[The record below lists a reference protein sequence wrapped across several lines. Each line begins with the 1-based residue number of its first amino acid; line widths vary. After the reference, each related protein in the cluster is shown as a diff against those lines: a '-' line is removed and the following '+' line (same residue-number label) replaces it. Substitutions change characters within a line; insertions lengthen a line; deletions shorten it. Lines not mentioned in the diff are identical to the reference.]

1 MMGKQKKK
9 GSAAELPGPSGK
21 PFDTEAPKPEK
32 KRSREEISA
41 SEEKYRLIVEKANQG
56 IFVAQDGKLQ
66 FFNNAI
72 AKVSAYSQN
81 ELNSQPFVNF
91 IHPDDREM
99 VLGNYQKRIRGEAAP
114 QNYSFRV
121 IDRNGKIRWLELRS
135 IEIIWNDRPATL
147 NFIDEI
153 TKRKAAEDAQRK
165 SEERFKQVAENA
177 GEWIWEVDVNGL
189 YTYSSPVVEEILG
202 YKPEELVGKK
212 YFYDLFSPEKRES
225 LKRAALEFFQK
236 RKTLR
241 RFVNSNIHKKGNLV
255 YLETSGAP
263 IVDGEGNLLGYRG
276 VDTDITEQRQTEE
289 LYRTVTESSQIG
301 IYIIQDGKFQF
312 VNSRFREYFQ
322 FDSDEILENAAF
334 RVIHPEDREKVR
346 ENAINM
352 LKGRLSSSYEFRIID
367 GDGKTRWL
375 LEKVTPISY
384 EGKRAVLGN
393 AVDISDRKQAE
404 DAQSRSE
411 EEARRLAKESSLLAE
426 IGRIISSTL
435 NIEEVYE
442 VFSEKVK
449 NLIPYD
455 RIVINLLNKDGTT
468 LVNRY
473 VEGDSAPGRNYG
485 EVFPLRGTL
494 TEMMLRERKGVILD
508 SENEG
513 EIAARCPGLVPEMKA
528 GSRSFLSVPLISR
541 DQPIGGLH
549 FRSHA
554 FRAYSEKDLRLGESI
569 AAQIA
574 GAIAN
579 AQLFSELKSAESA
592 FKRSEQG
599 AKQLAQEN
607 AIMAEIGEILCSTLD
622 IRSVYARFSETVRK
636 LIPFDRMAINI
647 PNLENK
653 TFMIPYVSGIKVVGR
668 REGDN
673 IPLGG
678 TIVEEVIRTRSSIL
692 VRKEDLKDYL
702 RRFPGLS
709 VLAGSGFSSML
720 SVPLISKDRVIGIL
734 NLQLAT
740 GGSYRTSDLQ
750 AAEKVG
756 SLIAGAIEN
765 AQLFAERQ
773 QAEEKYRTLVQNA
786 NDAIFIIQDGVI
798 KFSNRKTEK
807 LFGYSERELAAIPFS
822 DHIHP
827 ADREKV
833 GDGNL
838 EKPRQSDFPKPP
850 SFRIRN
856 KSGLEFWVELKSVDI
871 EWDTKPATLNFASD
885 ITEQKKLEA
894 QFLQAQKMEAV
905 GRLAGGVAHD
915 FNNLLTV
922 INTNSQLALMDLKE
936 WDPLREKFESIQT
949 AGERAANLTRQLL
962 AFSRRQIVEMKVISL
977 NTILRDLEKML
988 RRLIGEDII
997 LTSILDGNLGRVRA
1011 DAGQIEQ
1018 VIFNLVVNARDAM
1031 PKGGKLTIET
1041 ANVNLDQEYT
1051 HAHMGVKPGPY
1062 VMLSVS
1068 DNGVGMEA
1076 EVRERIFEP
1085 FFTTKEKGRG
1095 TGLGLST
1102 VYGIIKQTGGEI
1114 SFYSEPGQGTTF
1126 KIYLPQVDE
1135 PLEGVAPKAKNGEV
1149 PSGHETILVVED
1161 EEGVRKLAVEILNRQ
1176 GYKVMEASHGAAALL
1191 LCEESQ
1197 EPIHLLLSDV
1207 VMPEIS
1213 GPDFARRLKFF
1224 RPEIKVLFMS
1234 GFPDNALLQHGILDR
1249 GVYFLQKPFSMEGL
1263 AKKVRE
1269 VLDGS

>member
-1 MMGKQKKK
+1 MSTLSGESMEPKASE
-9 GSAAELPGPSGK
+9 SARKRTGEGLAE
-21 PFDTEAPKPEK
+21 
-32 KRSREEISA
+32 

-66 FFNNAI
+66 FFNAAI
-72 AKVSAYSQN
+72 SKVSAYSET
-81 ELNSQPFVNF
+81 ELNSRPFTSF
-91 IHPDDREM
+91 IHPEDREM

-121 IDRNGKIRWLELRS
+121 IDKNGKTRWLELRS
-135 IEIIWNDRPATL
+135 IEIVWNDRPAAL
-147 NFIDEI
+147 NFVDDI
-153 TKRKAAEDAQRK
+153 TKRRAAEDALRK

-177 GEWIWEVDVNGL
+177 GEWIWEVDRNGL

-202 YKPEELVGKK
+202 YRPEELVGEK
-212 YFYDLFSPEKRES
+212 YFYDLFSPEQKES
-225 LKRAALEFFQK
+225 LKATALEFFK
-236 RKTLR
+236 KGKTLR
-241 RFVNSNIHKKGNLV
+241 RFVNSGVHKNGNLV
-255 YLETSGAP
+255 YLETNGAP
-263 IVDGEGNLLGYRG
+263 ILDGEGKLLGYRG
-276 VDTDITEQRQTEE
+276 VDTDITEQKQTEE
-289 LYRTVTESSQIG
+289 LYRTLTESSQVG
-301 IYIIQDGKFQF
+301 IYIIQDGKFRF
-312 VNSRFREYFQ
+312 VNSRFREYFHYE
-322 FDSDEILENAAF
+322 SNEILENVSQ
-334 RVIHPEDREKVR
+334 RIIHPEDREKVR
-346 ENAINM
+346 ENAIQM

-367 GDGKTRWL
+367 GEGRIRWL
-375 LEKVTPISY
+375 LEKVSPISY
-384 EGKRAVLGN
+384 EGKRAILGN
-393 AVDISDRKQAE
+393 AIDITDRKQAE
-404 DAQSRSE
+404 EAQSRSE
-411 EEARRLAKESSLLAE
+411 EAARRLAEESSVLAE

-442 VFSEKVK
+442 LFSEKVK
-449 NLIPYD
+449 SLIPYD
-455 RIVINLLNKDGTT
+455 RIVINLIDKDETR

-473 VEGDSAPGRNYG
+473 VEGVSAPGRNFG
-485 EVFPLRGTL
+485 EVFPLAGTL
-494 TEMMLRERKGVILD
+494 TEMIIQNRKGVIIDAQEEHEL
-508 SENEG
+508 
-513 EIAARCPGLVPEMKA
+513 AAKFPGLVPESRA

-549 FRSHA
+549 FRS
-554 FRAYSEKDLRLGESI
+554 RGCRVYSKKDLTLAESI

-579 AQLFSELKSAESA
+579 AQLFSELKSAQNA
-592 FKRSEQG
+592 FRRSERG

-636 LIPFDRMAINI
+636 LIPFDRMAVNI
-647 PNLENK
+647 PSLGNN

-668 REGDN
+668 REGED
-673 IPLGG
+673 IPLSG
-678 TIVEEVIRTRSSIL
+678 TIVEEVIRTRTSIL
-692 VRKEDLKDYL
+692 VREEDLRDFLK
-702 RRFPGLS
+702 RFPGLS
-709 VLAGSGFSSML
+709 VLAESGFSSML
-720 SVPLISKDRVIGIL
+720 SVPLISKNRVIGIL
-734 NLQLAT
+734 NLQLAK
-740 GGSYRTSDLQ
+740 GGSYRSSDLQ

-756 SLIAGAIEN
+756 ALIAGAIEN

-798 KFSNRKTEK
+798 RFSNNKTEN
-807 LFGYSERELAAIPFS
+807 LFGYSAGELAAIPFS
-822 DHIHP
+822 NHVHP
-827 ADREKV
+827 ADREKIY
-833 GDGNL
+833 DGNS
-838 EKPRQSDFPKPP
+838 EKSRQREFPKPP

-856 KSGLEFWVELKSVDI
+856 KSGQEFWVELKAVDI
-871 EWDTKPATLNFASD
+871 EWEKKPATLNFASD

-936 WDPLREKFESIQT
+936 GDPLREKFESIQT
-949 AGERAANLTRQLL
+949 AGQRAANLTRQLL
-962 AFSRRQIVEMKVISL
+962 AFSRRQVVEMKVVNL
-977 NTILRDLEKML
+977 NGILQDLEKML

-997 LTSILDGNLGRVRA
+997 LSAVLDENLGRVKA

-1031 PKGGKLTIET
+1031 PRGGKLTIET
-1041 ANVNLDQEYT
+1041 TNATLDHEFAHT
-1051 HAHMGVKPGPY
+1051 HLGVKPGRY

-1076 EVRERIFEP
+1076 EVRERVFEP
-1085 FFTTKEKGRG
+1085 FFTTKEKGKG

-1102 VYGIIKQTGGEI
+1102 VYGIVKQTGGEI
-1114 SFYSEPGQGTTF
+1114 TFYSEPGQGTTF

-1135 PLEGVAPKAKNGEV
+1135 PLEGATLKESNGKL

-1161 EEGVRKLAVEILNRQ
+1161 EEEVRRLAVEILHRH
-1176 GYKVMEASHGAAALL
+1176 GYRVLEASHGGAALL
-1191 LCEESQ
+1191 LCEECQ

-1213 GPDFARRLKFF
+1213 GPDFARRLKYF

-1249 GVYFLQKPFSMEGL
+1249 GVIFLQKPFSIEGL
-1263 AKKVRE
+1263 TKRVRE
-1269 VLDGS
+1269 ALDG

>member
-1 MMGKQKKK
+1 M
-9 GSAAELPGPSGK
+9 E
-21 PFDTEAPKPEK
+21 PKTSERAK
-32 KRSREEISA
+32 KRAREEV
-41 SEEKYRLIVEKANQG
+41 SENEQKYRLIVEKANQG

-66 FFNNAI
+66 FFNSAI
-72 AKVSAYSQN
+72 SKVSAYSET
-81 ELNSQPFVNF
+81 ELNSRPFASF

-121 IDRNGKIRWLELRS
+121 IDKRGKTRWLELRS
-135 IEIIWNDRPATL
+135 IEIVWNDRPATL
-147 NFIDEI
+147 NFVDEI
-153 TKRKAAEDAQRK
+153 TKRKAGEEALRK

-177 GEWIWEVDVNGL
+177 GAWIWEVDGDGL

-202 YKPEELVGKK
+202 YRPEELVGKK
-212 YFYDLFSPEKRES
+212 YFYDLFSPEKKEY
-225 LKRAALEFFQK
+225 LKRAAIEFFKK

-241 RFVNSNIHKKGNLV
+241 RFVNSNVHRNGNLV
-255 YLETSGAP
+255 YLETNGAP
-263 IVDGEGNLLGYRG
+263 IVDGEGNFLGYRG
-276 VDTDITEQRQTEE
+276 VDTDITEQKQTEE
-289 LYRTVTESSQIG
+289 LYRTLTESSQVG
-301 IYIIQDGKFQF
+301 IYIIQDGKFRF

-322 FDSDEILENAAF
+322 YDAHEILENSSLK
-334 RVIHPEDREKVR
+334 VIHPEDQHRVR

-352 LKGRLSSSYEFRIID
+352 LKGRISSSYEFRIID
-367 GDGKTRWL
+367 ADGRIRWL
-375 LEKVTPISY
+375 LEKVSPISY

-393 AVDISDRKQAE
+393 AVDITDRKQAE
-404 DAQSRSE
+404 EAQSRSE
-411 EEARRLAKESSLLAE
+411 EAARRLAEESSMLAE

-449 NLIPYD
+449 SLIPYD
-455 RIVINLLNKDGTT
+455 RIVINLVDKDGAT

-473 VEGDSAPGRNYG
+473 VEGDSAPGRNFG
-485 EVFPLRGTL
+485 EAFPLAGTL
-494 TEMMLRERKGVILD
+494 TEMVIQNRKGIIID
-508 SENEG
+508 
-513 EIAARCPGLVPEMKA
+513 ARDGDETGAKYPGLAPEIKA

-549 FRSHA
+549 FRSKEC
-554 FRAYSEKDLRLGESI
+554 RVYSEKDLTLGESI

-579 AQLFSELKSAESA
+579 AQLFAELKSAQSA

-647 PNLENK
+647 PNLENM
-653 TFMIPYVSGIKVVGR
+653 TFIIPYVWGHRVVGR
-668 REGDN
+668 KEGED
-673 IPLGG
+673 IPLSG

-692 VRKEDLKDYL
+692 VREKELKDFL
-702 RRFPGLS
+702 KRFPGLAP
-709 VLAGSGFSSML
+709 LAESGFSSML
-720 SVPLISKDRVIGIL
+720 SVPLISKDRVVGIL
-734 NLQLAT
+734 NLQLEK
-740 GGSYRTSDLQ
+740 GRSYQTSDLQ

-756 SLIAGAIEN
+756 ALIAGAVEN
-765 AQLFAERQ
+765 AQLFTERQ

-798 KFSNRKTEK
+798 KFSNHKTEN
-807 LFGYSERELAAIPFS
+807 LFGYSARELAAIPFS
-822 DHIHP
+822 NHIHP

-833 GDGNL
+833 EDGNSQ
-838 EKPRQSDFPKPP
+838 KSGWGDFSPPP
-850 SFRIRN
+850 SFRIRD
-856 KSGLEFWVELKSVDI
+856 KSGQEAWVELKTVGI
-871 EWDTKPATLNFASD
+871 EWDKKPATLNFASD

-949 AGERAANLTRQLL
+949 AGQRAANLTRQLL
-962 AFSRRQIVEMKVISL
+962 AFSRRQIVEMKVVNL
-977 NTILRDLEKML
+977 NEILQELEKML

-997 LTSILDGNLGRVRA
+997 LTAVLDENLGRVKA

-1018 VIFNLVVNARDAM
+1018 ILFNLVVNARDAM
-1031 PKGGKLTIET
+1031 PKGGKLTVET
-1041 ANVNLDQEYT
+1041 ANVDLDHEYT
-1051 HAHMGVKPGPY
+1051 HTHMGVKPGRY

-1068 DNGVGMEA
+1068 DNGVGMAA

-1085 FFTTKEKGRG
+1085 FFTTKEKGKG

-1102 VYGIIKQTGGEI
+1102 AYGIVKQTGGEI

-1135 PLEGVAPKAKNGEV
+1135 PLEKPILKQFSGNL
-1149 PSGHETILVVED
+1149 PSGNETILVVED
-1161 EEGVRKLAVEILNRQ
+1161 EDEVRKLAVQILNRH
-1176 GYKVMEASHGAAALL
+1176 GYRVLEASHGGAGLL
-1191 LCEESQ
+1191 LCEECK

-1213 GPDFARRLKFF
+1213 GPDFARRLKYL

-1249 GVYFLQKPFSMEGL
+1249 GVYFLQKPFSIEGL
-1263 AKKVRE
+1263 TKRVRE
-1269 VLDGS
+1269 VLDS